1 MTEEFIKFM
10 KQNTIESMAKLKNYI
25 GEKVTVLFNKTVEE
39 HMPPVQAKIVG
50 VLQEVENFKNVVI
63 SGTKIYFVS
72 KHHIIS
78 EILDKNLKPLYDKT
92 LVVNKL
98 TKVKNN
104 LSKYTEA
111 ILGIPYTNTKSIN
124 LSSTKE
130 RTA

>member
-111 ILGIPYTNTKSIN
+111 ILGIPYTNTKAIN

>member
-10 KQNTIESMAKLKNYI
+10 KQNTIESMVKLKNYI

-111 ILGIPYTNTKSIN
+111 ILGIPYTNTKSI
-124 LSSTKE
+124 TKE